1 MCSPPTNECRLGDCG
16 RCPKDSHFTLER
28 LGIPEEAEILVAAW
42 ESGNLI
48 KKSLDSM
55 TFMNELQTLVGRWIP
70 HNQIRSIQGK
80 AIYTEKLCEEKG
92 SLVLHF
98 DFAENWTV
106 VLPDEVQA
114 YHWHKKQVSV
124 FTCVATTRK
133 STRSFAVIS
142 DDVCHDSAH
151 ACCAIGKI
159 TDWLDD
165 NAPVHSQVTFVSD
178 GAASHFKNKYQLH
191 EFRKLEYPAAKWLFS
206 ATGHGKN
213 ACDGVGGLVKHQATL
228 DNLRQPA
235 SMAIQNGQDMSR
247 ILSQHLKGVKLLY
260 LDETELVEFRNR
272 KKEEWS
278 NVRAVRGIQKWH
290 VWRSRRTGQNS
301 ELTVFRTAE
310 SATTITIS

>member
-1 MCSPPTNECRLGDCG
+1 
-16 RCPKDSHFTLER
+16 
-28 LGIPEEAEILVAAW
+28 
-42 ESGNLI
+42 
-48 KKSLDSM
+48 
-55 TFMNELQTLVGRWIP
+55 
-70 HNQIRSIQGK
+70 
-80 AIYTEKLCEEKG
+80 
-92 SLVLHF
+92 
-98 DFAENWTV
+98 
-106 VLPDEVQA
+106 
-114 YHWHKKQVSV
+114 
-124 FTCVATTRK
+124 
-133 STRSFAVIS
+133 TRSVAVIS

-151 ACCAIGKI
+151 ACCAIGQI

-228 DNLRQPA
+228 ENLRQPA

-272 KKEEWS
+272 EKEEWS

-290 VWRSRRTGQNS
+290 VWRSRRTRQNS